1 MNSLKSLIS
10 HLQEME
16 TYLENVVSGKLPPN
30 RQIINNFQ
38 DIFNLLPNLNV
49 GELSKSFS
57 TKTNDMMLVI
67 YLSSLIRSIIA
78 LHNLID
84 NKIENRD
91 AEKKAEQEQQK
102 KDKESKEP
110 KENKEPKS
118 STDATTNNGTMN
130 NNSTASDKKSKQ

>member
-1 MNSLKSLIS
+1 
-10 HLQEME
+10 ME